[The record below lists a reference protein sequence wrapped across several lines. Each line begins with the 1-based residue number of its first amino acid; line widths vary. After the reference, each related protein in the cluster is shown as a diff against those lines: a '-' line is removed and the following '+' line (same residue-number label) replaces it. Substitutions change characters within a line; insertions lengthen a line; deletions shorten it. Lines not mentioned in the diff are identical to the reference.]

1 MEAAA
6 CGLCIV
12 TTNAGELPL
21 LWENG
26 VDAIIVPMNDSK
38 AMADAVIRILTE
50 PGLAQKLST
59 NARKKAEN
67 YDWSVILPQW
77 EALFDRVLNHG

>member
-1 MEAAA
+1 M
-6 CGLCIV
+6 
-12 TTNAGELPL
+12 
-21 LWENG
+21 WENEF
-26 VDAIIVPMNDSK
+26 DALIVPMNDSK

-50 PGLAQKLST
+50 PSLAQKLST

-77 EALFDRVLNHG
+77 EALFEKVLNHG